1 MLHHRLILKLKAYGI
16 CGNPHLWLSNF
27 LSNRVQRVLVNGC
40 SSDWVGVQS
49 GVHQGSVLGPLLFIL
64 YVNDM
69 PDLILSNMRMFA
81 DDTKIYSVIRNFD
94 DCLRL
99 QKDLDQLS
107 QWSRIWLL
115 QFNAA
120 KCKIIRIGNSVPVTY
135 SMEDSVS
142 NISTDLEA
150 VDQEKDLGVWCT
162 SSLKP
167 FVQCQKVSS
176 PDLTST
182 WYN

>member
-1 MLHHRLILKLKAYGI
+1 M
-16 CGNPHLWLSNF
+16 
-27 LSNRVQRVLVNGC
+27 
-40 SSDWVGVQS
+40 GVQS
-49 GVHQGSVLGPLLFIL
+49 GVPQGSVLGPLLFIL
-64 YVNDM
+64 YVNDI

-115 QFNAA
+115 QFNVA
-120 KCKIIRIGNSVPVTY
+120 KCKIMRIGNSVSVTY
-135 SMEDSVS
+135 SKGDSVS
-142 NISTDLEA
+142 NISTNLEG
-150 VDQEKDLGVWCT
+150 ERPWCLVYKQSET
-162 SSLKP
+162 
-167 FVQCQKVSS
+167 FRTVQKGCSQG
-176 PDLTST
+176 LTST